1 MYVKKDRRTEK
12 DKEENIIENEK
23 EETII
28 ENEKEENIMQNARLL
43 RYRRVDGHRW
53 KMSPKSRA
61 GKDSNLAIVK
71 GTSFF
76 GDDIP

>member
-23 EETII
+23 EENII
-28 ENEKEENIMQNARLL
+28 QNARLL